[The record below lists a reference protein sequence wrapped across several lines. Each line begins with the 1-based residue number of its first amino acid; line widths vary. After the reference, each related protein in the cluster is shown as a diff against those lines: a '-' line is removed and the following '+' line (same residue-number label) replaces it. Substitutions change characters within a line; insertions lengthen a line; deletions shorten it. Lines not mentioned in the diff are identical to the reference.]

1 MLKNFPSSFKY
12 QDLKEPR
19 AVLAAMIDFEKA
31 FNRQNHHKLLTKL
44 SDMKTPGWLLNILKG
59 FLENR
64 TLTVKYKG
72 EKSGQKRMPGGGPQG
87 TILGLFLF
95 IIQINDAGFPEE
107 DRELGKRIT
116 AAFTKRKE
124 IKTKHW
130 KYVDDLTL
138 AEALDLK
145 TKLVLDNEGNLERPL
160 NYHSRTEHIL
170 PHKESKL
177 YKQVDDLVDFTKEN
191 EMKINT
197 GKTKIMVF
205 NTQKVRD
212 FYPTMYIENTQ
223 IEVVEELK
231 LLGVKITSDLKWNS
245 NTEYITKRGY
255 KKLWM
260 LRRLKTSGA
269 NSHELKDI
277 YCKHVRSVL
286 EYGAVVWHPG
296 LTLENTMNIERV
308 QKSALAII
316 LGKNYIDYESALL
329 SLGLDKLS
337 TRREAL
343 CKKFAHKA
351 IQSEKYSSWFAPEE
365 KTYNTRSVAS
375 KLKPTQTRTTRFE
388 KSTIPYLTKLI
399 NKE

>member
-1 MLKNFPSSFKY
+1 ML
-12 QDLKEPR
+12 
-19 AVLAAMIDFEKA
+19 
-31 FNRQNHHKLLTKL
+31 
-44 SDMKTPGWLLNILKG
+44 
-59 FLENR
+59 
-64 TLTVKYKG
+64 
-72 EKSGQKRMPGGGPQG
+72 
-87 TILGLFLF
+87 
-95 IIQINDAGFPEE
+95 
-107 DRELGKRIT
+107 
-116 AAFTKRKE
+116 
-124 IKTKHW
+124 
-130 KYVDDLTL
+130 
-138 AEALDLK
+138 
-145 TKLVLDNEGNLERPL
+145 
-160 NYHSRTEHIL
+160 
-170 PHKESKL
+170 
-177 YKQVDDLVDFTKEN
+177 
-191 EMKINT
+191 
-197 GKTKIMVF
+197 F

-212 FYPTMYIENTQ
+212 FNPTMYIENTH

-260 LRRLKTSGA
+260 LRRLKTYGA
-269 NSHELKDI
+269 NSHKLKDI

-316 LGKNYIDYESALL
+316 LGKNYIDYKSALL